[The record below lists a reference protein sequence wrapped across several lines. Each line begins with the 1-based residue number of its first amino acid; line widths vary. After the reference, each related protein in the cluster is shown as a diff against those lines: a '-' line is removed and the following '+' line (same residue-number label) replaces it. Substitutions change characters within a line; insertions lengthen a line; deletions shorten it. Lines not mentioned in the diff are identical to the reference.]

1 MEPVKKVRKK
11 RKPMSPEQR
20 AAAAERLAKAREKRM
35 KENPPTY
42 KNVCASVLAIPD
54 DKPMSLKSV
63 RKWIKTQKEL
73 MSTERKAMRQDVKGA
88 TARFHSHQKYI
99 ANLEKY
105 LRDGDYVD
113 DYYGEYQ
120 QSKIKWRCTI
130 PAYDKEGNQKRTH
143 GVFYEDLGFVWSDV

>member
-20 AAAAERLAKAREKRM
+20 AAAVERLAKAREKRM

>member
-73 MSTERKAMRQDVKGA
+73 MSAERKAMRQDVKGA
-88 TARFHSHQKYI
+88 TARFHSHQTYI

-120 QSKIKWRCTI
+120 QSKIKWRCAL